1 MTTRYSL
8 AHLTFLATSPP
19 DLVMLAAR
27 AGYDAVGLRLLEVT
41 PGDAF
46 PLLTDP
52 VMKRETLARIAA
64 TGVGVMD
71 VELARLT
78 PEVVVA
84 DFRPMM
90 EAAVELGARHVLT
103 QSHDADLNRVTDRY
117 AAFCDLAAEYDLS
130 ADVEYLPWTR
140 MRTLADTAA
149 LAAAVGRPNAGV
161 MIDTLHF
168 SRAGDRPETIAALPS
183 ALFRFIQIAD
193 APAPPPPCPE
203 ALIFAAREYRLAP
216 GEGGLDL
223 AAILL
228 RLPADIPISIEIP
241 NASLARV
248 LTDDERARHLL
259 AATRGLV
266 ARVAAARAG
275 AADLQT
281 A

>member
-1 MTTRYSL
+1 MSTRYSL
-8 AHLTFLATSPP
+8 AHLTFLATPP
-19 DLVMLAAR
+19 PELVMLAAR
-27 AGYDAVGLRLLEVT
+27 CGYDAVGLRLLEVT

-46 PLLTDP
+46 PLLTDRA
-52 VMKRETLARIAA
+52 MKRETLARIAD

-78 PEVVVA
+78 PNVLVE

-103 QSHDADLNRVTDRY
+103 QAHDADIARVTDRY
-117 AAFCDLAAEYDLS
+117 GAFCDLAGEYGLT

-140 MRTLADTAA
+140 TRTLADAVA
-149 LAAAVGRPNAGV
+149 LVGAVGRPNAGV

-168 SRAGDRPETIAALPS
+168 HRAGDRPEAIAALPPG
-183 ALFRFIQIAD
+183 LFRFIQIAD
-193 APAPPPPCPE
+193 APAPPPPCSD

-248 LTDDERARHLL
+248 LTDDERASHLL
-259 AATRGLV
+259 AATRRLV
-266 ARVAAARAG
+266 ASVEAERARAP
-275 AADLQT
+275 DLRT
-281 A
+281 V